1 MVFNESYFITDR
13 EKAINE
19 ARLEAIQEA
28 VTVAV
33 IAAIIAVIA
42 AIIGLLV
49 AAVKIFGKGA
59 SAVSS
64 KIDTN
69 NAKKLDKLDNS
80 KKEEIADKVEEKVNG
95 GGQDKDHVEQK
106 GPLQGLCIFDY
117 RTIIK
122 TDECKQF
129 SKDIEKIKNNIRN
142 KVLHRERNIANGKAK
157 FEICPEITNSINKEQ
172 NEISDED
179 IKQAFISHYNK
190 NATKFDD
197 CIKYAMYI
205 KAKDCVDKVI
215 PDSKDLANTLLDIMK
230 DCETNVKEI
239 QKKVSDINGDG
250 ELKKSLENFVDDMK
264 KISDTSK
271 YIKKFLNSWIW
282 IEQQRLKDINIYI
295 TVCNKYIKETP
306 DGKRELDM
314 KDYDHVVK
322 DDDDFKAYM
331 NDKDVVS
338 VF

>member
-1 MVFNESYFITDR
+1 
-13 EKAINE
+13 
-19 ARLEAIQEA
+19 
-28 VTVAV
+28 
-33 IAAIIAVIA
+33 
-42 AIIGLLV
+42 
-49 AAVKIFGKGA
+49 
-59 SAVSS
+59 
-64 KIDTN
+64 
-69 NAKKLDKLDNS
+69 
-80 KKEEIADKVEEKVNG
+80 
-95 GGQDKDHVEQK
+95 
-106 GPLQGLCIFDY
+106 
-117 RTIIK
+117 
-122 TDECKQF
+122 
-129 SKDIEKIKNNIRN
+129 
-142 KVLHRERNIANGKAK
+142 
-157 FEICPEITNSINKEQ
+157 
-172 NEISDED
+172 
-179 IKQAFISHYNK
+179 
-190 NATKFDD
+190 
-197 CIKYAMYI
+197 MYI

-250 ELKKSLENFVDDMK
+250 ELKKSLENFVDNMK

-338 VF
+338 IF